1 MRQFYSLL
9 SVEKRAQFHDQDRFK
24 LTKAAQDI
32 FCIKNYLNNGNH
44 MHKANPE
51 DSVSPDVKDLD
62 PNTELLKS
70 SIDRRRVLAKIGK
83 FSAYAVPTALA
94 IFSSKA
100 AHAS

>member
-1 MRQFYSLL
+1 M
-9 SVEKRAQFHDQDRFK
+9 VHDQDRFK
-24 LTKAAQDI
+24 LTKAAHDI
-32 FCIKNYLNNGNH
+32 FCITNYLNNESH
-44 MHKANPE
+44 MHKANLE